1 MKCFLT
7 SSPMMPDMGYLNP
20 ENGFV
25 KNLRESLSFPCRA
38 IFVCSDPGR
47 YDLTDLFAGMTKKSF
62 EDSEFVFSDFVIL
75 DDRTLDHAKQ
85 LIRKADLVILA
96 GGHVPTQNRFFQR
109 ADLKSLLQSFDGV
122 LIGISAGSMNCAE
135 TVYAHPEMDGEAA
148 DPAYKR
154 FLPGLGLTKV
164 MILPHYQMLK
174 DDVVDGLRAIE
185 EIAVP
190 DSFGRRFCLLPDG
203 SYLYLEN
210 GYETI
215 YGEAYLLANGNLSRI
230 SSTGETV
237 IL

>member
-7 SSPMMPDMGYLNP
+7 SSPMLPDTGYLNP

-25 KNLRESLSFPCRA
+25 KNLKASLSSPCRA
-38 IFVCSDPGR
+38 VFVCSDPSR
-47 YDLTDLFAGMTKKSF
+47 NDLTDLFAGMAKKSF
-62 EDSEFVFSDFVIL
+62 EDSDFVFFDFVIL
-75 DDRTLDHAKQ
+75 DDRTLDHAEQ
-85 LIRKADLVILA
+85 LIRDADLVILA

-109 ADLKSLLQSFDGV
+109 ARLKSLLQSFDGV

-135 TVYAHPEMDGEAA
+135 TVYAHPEMDGEAI
-148 DPAYKR
+148 DPSYKR

-185 EIAVP
+185 EIAAP
-190 DSFGRRFCLLPDG
+190 DSFSRRFYLLPDG

-210 GYETI
+210 GCETI
-215 YGEAYLLANGNLSRI
+215 YGEAYLLTDGRLSRI

-237 IL
+237 TL